1 MQKTSGDN
9 MMAKTAHRKTQ
20 VSTTLNRRYVKRPMK
35 STDIMVSFKSSGKK
49 EESYKAHPMQT
60 LAKDTMKAREAKI
73 NQAMTME
80 KPTAKELKERAI
92 EKALASAAKE
102 TTEKS
107 GKKMSEKIHFGIGRV
122 LLALSCAAAAVFAIV
137 YFVNLNMPDISL
149 KVAAMQTGIN
159 ASYPNYVP
167 RDFSI
172 SSITSEEGKIS
183 LSFKNSTSG
192 DEFVLIEEKSSW
204 DSNALLTNYVK
215 EEFGEDYTIVREQGL
230 TLYTNAS
237 NAAWVNGGILY
248 KIKITS
254 GTLTNKQIRSIATSL

>member
-1 MQKTSGDN
+1 MQKTNGDN

-20 VSTTLNRRYVKRPMK
+20 VSTTLNRRYVKRPAK
-35 STDIMVSFKSSGKK
+35 STDVMVSFKSSAKK
-49 EESYKAHPMQT
+49 DEGYKTHPMQT
-60 LAKDTMKAREAKI
+60 LANEKMKARTAG
-73 NQAMTME
+73 MTETATMN
-80 KPTAKELKERAI
+80 KPTAKELKEQAI
-92 EKALASAAKE
+92 KKALATASQD
-102 TTEKS
+102 TTEKT
-107 GKKMSEKIHFGIGRV
+107 GQKMSEKIHFGLGRV
-122 LLALSCAAAAVFAIV
+122 FLALSCAAVAAFAIV

-167 RDFSI
+167 RNFNI

-183 LSFKNSTSG
+183 LGFKNTTN
-192 DEFVLIEEKSSW
+192 DDAFTLIEEKSSW

-215 EEFGEDYTIVREQGL
+215 DAFGENYNIIREQGL
-230 TLYTNAS
+230 TLYINNG

-248 KIKITS
+248 KIKIDN